1 MPASN
6 IQPLDKLFHP
16 ASIAVI
22 GASSSASETGWVKR
36 LQDFGYPGRIYPI
49 NPKVKE
55 IQGLTAFANIHDVP
69 DPVDYVILN
78 IPAASTPQAMRDCA
92 AKCVHF
98 VHCYT
103 AGFSESGVAAGA
115 HLEKEIAQIV
125 RDNRIRLLGPNCMG
139 IYCPKSGMTFSEDFP
154 KEKGHIAFISQS
166 GAEASRLIL
175 LCRDTNLYFSKAVSY
190 GNAADL
196 DETDFLEY
204 LAADEDTD
212 VIGLYIEGIKNGP
225 RFLSAVRKCV
235 AKKPVVILK
244 AGLTENG
251 AGAAISHTASFT
263 GSQQVWQ
270 TFFRQTHAIPA
281 LTIDGVADTIQGFTR
296 IRRPRGK
303 RVALVGRGGGIGVVA
318 VDICERAGLKV
329 PPFSAETRQQ
339 LAQIRS
345 DPGAGIR
352 NPVEPKLGMEGAGEF
367 YLRGLPVIDGDTET
381 DIILIQMAVD
391 VYGGHTPDLVQQVS
405 EAAYAL
411 CAAAESVKKPVAV
424 ALFTGGHTDTI
435 LAAAAARDIL
445 TKAGIAV
452 FSGVESAARA
462 IRKVYGYY
470 QFIEDLNH
478 S

>member
-1 MPASN
+1 MPADINLSF
-6 IQPLDKLFHP
+6 DKLFHP

-36 LQDFGYPGRIYPI
+36 LQDFGYPGMIYPI

-55 IQGLTAFANIHDVP
+55 IRGLTAYANIRDVP
-69 DPVDYVILN
+69 DTVDYVILN

-92 AKCVHF
+92 ARHVQF

-103 AGFSESGVAAGA
+103 AGFSESGVPASKQ
-115 HLEKEIAQIV
+115 LEKEIAQIA
-125 RDNRIRLLGPNCMG
+125 RDNGIRLLGPNCMG
-139 IYCPKSGMTFSEDFP
+139 IYCPASGMTFSEDFP
-154 KEKGHIAFISQS
+154 KEKGRVAFISQS

-175 LCRDTNLYFSKAVSY
+175 LCRDVNLYFSKAVSY

-204 LAADEDTD
+204 LAADNDTD
-212 VIGLYIEGIKNGP
+212 IIGLYIEGIKNGP
-225 RFLSAVRKCV
+225 RFLSAVRNC
-235 AKKPVVILK
+235 AAQKPVVILK

-251 AGAAISHTASFT
+251 ASAAISHTASFT
-263 GSQQVWQ
+263 GSPQVWQ
-270 TFFRQTHAIPA
+270 AFFRQTHAIPA
-281 LTIDGVADTIQGFTR
+281 LTIDGVADIIQGFTR
-296 IRRPRGK
+296 MRRPMGK
-303 RVALVGRGGGIGVVA
+303 CVALVGRGGGIGVVA

-391 VYGGHTPDLVQQVS
+391 VYGGHAANLIQSVL

-411 CAAAESVKKPVAV
+411 CAAESVKKPVAV

-452 FSGVESAARA
+452 FPGVESAAQA
-462 IRKVYGYY
+462 ISKVYGYY
-470 QFIEDLNH
+470 RFLELKM
-478 S
+478 